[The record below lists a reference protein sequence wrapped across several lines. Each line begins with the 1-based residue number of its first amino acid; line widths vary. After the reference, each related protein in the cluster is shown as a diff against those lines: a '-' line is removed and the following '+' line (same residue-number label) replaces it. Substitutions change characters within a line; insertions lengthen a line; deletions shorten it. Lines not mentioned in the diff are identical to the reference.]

1 MIETDDRED
10 MSPPHSGETL
20 PAALICLCPHAPLF
34 IILCPR
40 TCVYGVH
47 VGGCTGVAS
56 CRGMAKADT
65 LPSAPC
71 PIASLGVM
79 WACAEGSQWG
89 GAAAVAMAATDTI
102 RPAKP

>member
-1 MIETDDRED
+1 MIGNDDRED
-10 MSPPHSGETL
+10 MSPHSGKTL
-20 PAALICLCPHAPLF
+20 PAALICPLSLCL
-34 IILCPR
+34 LCRR

-71 PIASLGVM
+71 PMASVGVM